1 MKKGSSQLNT
11 RPMQLRK
18 KNLKKIRLV
27 WIRTLT
33 PGVPV
38 QRCNQLSWS
47 FNVIYEIHVFIISL
61 KQRLSR
67 LSVFFFS
74 FRCRAV
80 VPYPPQHE
88 AELELLIGDVVYVT
102 KKRLD
107 GWYKG
112 TLERNGKTGLF
123 PGTFVES
130 F

>member
-1 MKKGSSQLNT
+1 
-11 RPMQLRK
+11 MQLRK

-67 LSVFFFS
+67 LSVFFFLSGAVLLYRTHLNTKQSLS
-74 FRCRAV
+74 F
-80 VPYPPQHE
+80 
-88 AELELLIGDVVYVT
+88 
-102 KKRLD
+102 
-107 GWYKG
+107 
-112 TLERNGKTGLF
+112 
-123 PGTFVES
+123 
-130 F
+130 